1 MSSMVIALLPVHSDP
16 LALHLLAADVLEL
29 LLLKVVV
36 RTLGPSSPASP
47 LASCRSLAKV
57 SHRPV
62 LVLPLLISAM
72 VVPSTSL
79 TYGQTSMLIALL
91 PVHSGLLALH
101 LLAANI
107 LELLLLKVV
116 VHTPG
121 PSSPTS
127 PLASHQSLAKVS
139 PRLVLV
145 LPLLISAMVVPTTS
159 LTYGQTPSAPVRSSP
174 APLHGHLRRRPAT
187 IVAFAHL
194 ELPSR
199 AVPRRWPTRCPLP
212 TAEADQ
218 TSVVRCS
225 AHFAPK
231 PTVAGH
237 ADAVLIANG
246 RG

>member
-1 MSSMVIALLPVHSDP
+1 MTSMV
-16 LALHLLAADVLEL
+16 
-29 LLLKVVV
+29 
-36 RTLGPSSPASP
+36 
-47 LASCRSLAKV
+47 
-57 SHRPV
+57 
-62 LVLPLLISAM
+62 
-72 VVPSTSL
+72 
-79 TYGQTSMLIALL
+79 IALL

-199 AVPRRWPTRCPLP
+199 AVPRRWPTRCTLP
-212 TAEADQ
+212 TAEVDQ
-218 TSVVRCS
+218 ASVACCS

-237 ADAVLIANG
+237 ADAVLHDLEHTELV
-246 RG
+246 RHDLW